1 MEPVAHQMQR
11 SHGPLSHYGGISSA
25 LLALIVTSGR
35 ASQRSGFHCLRFG
48 SLRLIASNPN
58 PYEVSGIAGV
68 RGAVGLQ
75 PRPRLRA
82 SDLVGLSVVQELKC
96 VAATLP
102 IAEST
107 DISGQKQQLVGEW
120 KLKEKACAA
129 RGQRDGREG
138 VVAAGNGEDDEEE
151 VTDMEIGEEG

>member
-1 MEPVAHQMQR
+1 MLV
-11 SHGPLSHYGGISSA
+11 LV
-25 LLALIVTSGR
+25 L
-35 ASQRSGFHCLRFG
+35 GFR
-48 SLRLIASNPN
+48 R
-58 PYEVSGIAGV
+58 
-68 RGAVGLQ
+68 